1 MTTIAFDTH
10 FFIKRLTSQGLPEK
24 QAEAIIDVI
33 RETKESD
40 LNIVATKADLQIIK
54 ADLREFELKLENKI
68 TEKTM
73 EVKVTLI
80 QWMIGLLFL
89 QAGIIISIIKLL

>member
-10 FFIKRLTSQGLPEK
+10 FFIKKLTSQGLPEK
-24 QAEAIIDVI
+24 HAEAIIDVI
-33 RETKESD
+33 RETKEAD
-40 LNIVATKADLQIIK
+40 LHVVATKADLRELE
-54 ADLREFELKLENKI
+54 LRIENKM

-73 EVKVTLI
+73 EVRLTLI

-89 QAGIIISIIKLL
+89 QAGMIISVIKLL